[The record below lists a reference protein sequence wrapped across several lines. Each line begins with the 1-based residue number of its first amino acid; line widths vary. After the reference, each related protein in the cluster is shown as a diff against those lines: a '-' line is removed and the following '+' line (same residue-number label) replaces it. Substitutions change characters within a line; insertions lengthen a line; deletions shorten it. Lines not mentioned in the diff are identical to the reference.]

1 MRSNLDILNN
11 LYHSNARQIDQL
23 VRANAEVSRAIVNII
38 TPTKE
43 KNETKLLQKINLSV
57 ISSLLNG
64 GVKAPR
70 RALDTLDD
78 IKF

>member
-1 MRSNLDILNN
+1 MKKTN
-11 LYHSNARQIDQL
+11 YKK
-23 VRANAEVSRAIVNII
+23 IV

-70 RALDTLDD
+70 RALGYFTIITFYGYNGYPILLE
-78 IKF
+78 FVFSSVSQRSFTRG

>member
-1 MRSNLDILNN
+1 MTVQNN
-11 LYHSNARQIDQL
+11 NG
-23 VRANAEVSRAIVNII
+23 I

-64 GVKAPR
+64 SVKAPR